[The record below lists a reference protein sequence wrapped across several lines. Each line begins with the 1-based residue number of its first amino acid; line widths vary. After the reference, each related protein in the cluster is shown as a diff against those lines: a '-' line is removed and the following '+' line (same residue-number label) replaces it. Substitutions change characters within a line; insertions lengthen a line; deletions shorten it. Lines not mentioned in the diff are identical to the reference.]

1 MMNGEM
7 SWMIYL
13 IAGTLAGA
21 VLAWLMIRSV
31 YSKPSNFTDE
41 EFLAARNGKDMA
53 DARLIEMRERND
65 ELKTEVNRLNDKVN
79 TLSSESARLSTLNE
93 SLNERLNSQKT
104 ELENLYT
111 QMKQQFENIAGKI
124 VINNSQLI
132 QQQHSDKLNDLLNPL
147 KEKIEK
153 FENTVN
159 LTHKESIRENQSL
172 KEQLKLLQELNKSIG
187 EEARNLTSALKGQVK
202 TQGNWGELILET
214 ILERSG
220 LVKDREYFV
229 QTSHTNEEG
238 RRLQPDVLIRLP
250 ENKTIIIDSK
260 VSLIAYERFAS
271 AETQDEKDAALK
283 EHLISLRRHIKGLGD
298 KNYQQLYEVNSLDFV
313 LLFIPVEPAFAA
325 AVQADGG
332 LFNDAFER
340 NIVLVSTSTLLATLR
355 TIASIW
361 KLEYQNKNALEIARQ
376 GGALYDKFVGF
387 LDDFQK
393 VGNQITSTQK
403 SWDAAMNKLS
413 SGKGNLI
420 NSAQKIRKLGA
431 AATKNIP
438 QEFLNDDSVDDIEP
452 GNSNNSIG
460 L

>member
-1 MMNGEM
+1 MGG
-7 SWMIYL
+7 IIFL
-13 IAGTLAGA
+13 FLGLLAGA
-21 VLAWLMIRSV
+21 LVTWLIVRRNSGKD
-31 YSKPSNFTDE
+31 SEFTDE
-41 EFLAARNGKDMA
+41 EFLSMKNARDIA
-53 DARLIEMRERND
+53 EARLQEMRERND
-65 ELKTEVNRLNDKVN
+65 ELKTEMSRLNEKVT
-79 TLSSESARLSTLNE
+79 TLSSDSSRLGTLNE
-93 SLNERLNSQKT
+93 ALNEKLSNQKS
-104 ELENLYT
+104 ELENLYA

-124 VINNSQLI
+124 VNNNAQLI

-172 KEQLKLLQELNKSIG
+172 KEQLKLLQDLNKSIG
-187 EEARNLTSALKGQVK
+187 EEARNLTTALKGQVK

-220 LVKDREYFV
+220 LVKDREYLV
-229 QTSHTNEEG
+229 QSSHTGEDG
-238 RRLQPDVLIRLP
+238 RRLQPDVLVKLP
-250 ENKTIIIDSK
+250 DNKTIIIDSK
-260 VSLIAYERFAS
+260 VSLIAYERYSS
-271 AETQDEKDAALK
+271 AETQEEKDAALK
-283 EHLISLRRHIKGLGD
+283 EHLASIRRHIKGLGE
-298 KNYQQLYEVNSLDFV
+298 KNYHQLYGVNSLDFV

-376 GGALYDKFVGF
+376 GGALFDKFVGF

-393 VGNQITSTQK
+393 IGNQISSTQK

-413 SGKGNLI
+413 TGKGNLI
-420 NSAQKIRKLGA
+420 NSAQKIQKLGA
-431 AATKNIP
+431 ASNKLIP
-438 QEFLNDDSVDDIEP
+438 QEFLNDDSVEDSETESKP
-452 GNSNNSIG
+452 NSSG
-460 L
+460 T